1 MACEVTPEE
10 VLLVVFFEGTA
21 NTLKPVTTQIGE
33 FAHACSAVDI
43 RNATGPVDYA
53 SNGPFKMA
61 FDGCGVTNGLLG
73 TLFASGL
80 DAQCREVA
88 KAALAILSSGNNTV
102 PSLKSTSTSNQDATN
117 DAAAAAPQPAAA
129 AAVVGRRMKCVA
141 VGLSRGG
148 IACMKLTRALSAT
161 PDLLASIDYHA
172 LLFDPV
178 PGNSLTTGFPFTA
191 CSSFDL
197 RRCGNLRSVL
207 ALYPHQPLPAVAL
220 HAPVL
225 PRYPQTCAV
234 EEDVTLGCHQG
245 ALFYTAK
252 RPTGEVERA
261 STIAFHRIRGF
272 LEKHGVSLR
281 FTGVES
287 LARYHPTAEDCLAL
301 CRLELER
308 VHGATSRELHDG
320 TGRSRTIVRAPVGP
334 ALFAKGGDGEVE
346 ESIIPRFLNR
356 HHEELECEVGN
367 GYINGHGRADKAKA
381 SYMLDILLPM
391 GSK

>member
-10 VLLVVFFEGTA
+10 VILVVFFEGTA
-21 NTLKPVTTQIGE
+21 NTLRPVTTQIGE
-33 FAHACSAVDI
+33 FAHACSAVDF
-43 RNATGPVDYA
+43 RNATSPVDYA
-53 SNGPFKMA
+53 STGPFKMA
-61 FDGCGVTNGLLG
+61 FDGCGVTNGLMG

-88 KAALAILSSGNNTV
+88 KAARAIISSGNNTI
-102 PSLKSTSTSNQDATN
+102 PSSKSTPTSKQDATN
-117 DAAAAAPQPAAA
+117 YAAAASPPPAA
-129 AAVVGRRMKCVA
+129 AAVVGRRVKCVA

-148 IACMKLTRALSAT
+148 IACMKLAHALSAT
-161 PDLLASIDYHA
+161 PDLLASVDYHA

-197 RRCGNLRSVL
+197 QRCDNLRSVL

-225 PRYPQTCAV
+225 PRYPQNCAV

-261 STIAFHRIRGF
+261 STLAFHRITGF
-272 LEKHGVSLR
+272 LEKHGVGLR

-287 LARYHPTAEDCLAL
+287 LARYCPTAEDCLAL
-301 CRLELER
+301 CRLELQR

-320 TGRSRTIVRAPVGP
+320 TGRSRTIVRAPGGP

-346 ESIIPRFLNR
+346 ESIIPRYLNR
-356 HHEELECEVGN
+356 HHEHLECEIGN
-367 GYINGHGRADKAKA
+367 GGINGHGRADVAKA
-381 SYMLDILLPM
+381 SYMLDIISPM